1 MEPKR
6 LYRSTTDRKIAGVA
20 GGLADYFEI
29 DPLLIRLVF
38 IILAVSGGAGLFIY
52 IVLWIATPDR
62 PYSTQSTN
70 NNPNPQP
77 RQPDQP
83 NNGAQ
88 NETTFTDAPPSINT
102 EDVKPKHRRKGSLTG
117 GLVLITIGAL
127 FMAAE
132 LIPQVN
138 FWDLWPVI
146 LIVAGV
152 GLLIKAIVN
161 RNQNINQY

>member
-6 LYRSTTDRKIAGVA
+6 LYRSTTDRKIAGVS
-20 GGLADYFEI
+20 GGLAEYFEI

-38 IILAVSGGAGLFIY
+38 IILAVSGGAGVFIY
-52 IVLWIATPDR
+52 IVLWIVTSER

-70 NNPNPQP
+70 NEANPDP

-83 NNGAQ
+83 V
-88 NETTFTDAPPSINT
+88 NETPNEPLFTETPPVMNPDI
-102 EDVKPKHRRKGSLTG
+102 VKTKQKRKGSLTG
-117 GLVLITIGAL
+117 GLVLISIGAL
-127 FMAAE
+127 FLAAE

-138 FWDLWPVI
+138 FWDLWPVV

-152 GLLIKAIVN
+152 GLLIKAIMN
-161 RNQNINQY
+161 RNQNINQF

>member
-6 LYRSTTDRKIAGVA
+6 LYRSITDRKIAGVS

-29 DPLLIRLVF
+29 DPLLIRLIF

-52 IVLWIATPDR
+52 IVLWIVTPDQ
-62 PYSTQSTN
+62 PYSTQSSN
-70 NNPNPQP
+70 NAPNPQP
-77 RQPDQP
+77 GQPYQS
-83 NNGAQ
+83 NNEAQ
-88 NETTFTDAPPSINT
+88 NEATFTDSPASIKPD
-102 EDVKPKHRRKGSLTG
+102 DVKCKQKRKGSLTG
-117 GLVLITIGAL
+117 GLILITLGAL

-138 FWDLWPVI
+138 FWDLWPVV

-161 RNQNINQY
+161 RNQNIN